1 MSEAFHGSALLGPG
15 EADGA
20 VPFVIAAPEQDG
32 EVVVV
37 AGLLVGGAG
46 MREVEGN
53 RVPVAAAR
61 AVLENSRGQHGLEE
75 VPLHVA
81 LYFGDRA
88 LREGGTAGPAPWTA
102 MWEQVP
108 EGVRSTARL
117 TSPLRRLDKE
127 LVPAFLHRCKALVD
141 PEGLVVFG
149 LERDQLA
156 EVVPRVVDTLR
167 SDAGRPEREQAIA
180 AAVGSLSRS
189 ALDAAARQRWGFAL
203 DVLSVIFEEG
213 DAQRAARHTALA
225 MRAELPGD
233 EVPFVRI
240 WVERALASTV
250 ELALQLGG
258 PRSLRERLAARGV
271 ETGEA

>member
-1 MSEAFHGSALLGPG
+1 MSEAFHGGALLGSG

-20 VPFVIAAPEQDG
+20 VPFVVAAPEHDG
-32 EVVVV
+32 QVVVV

-53 RVPVAAAR
+53 RVPLAAAR
-61 AVLENSRGQHGLEE
+61 AVLENSRGQHGLAE

-88 LREGGTAGPAPWTA
+88 LREGAAPPPGPWTA

-117 TSPLRRLDKE
+117 TSPLRRLDTE
-127 LVPAFLHRCKALVD
+127 LVPAFLHRCAALVEPD
-141 PEGLVVFG
+141 GLVVFG
-149 LERDQLA
+149 LGREQLA
-156 EVVPRVVDTLR
+156 EVVPRVVDTLQ
-167 SDAGRPEREQAIA
+167 SEAGRAEREQSIA
-180 AAVGSLSRS
+180 DAVRALSRS
-189 ALDAAARQRWGFAL
+189 ALDDGARQRWSFAL

-213 DAQRAARHTALA
+213 DAQRAARHTSLAL
-225 MRAELPGD
+225 REGVPGD

-258 PRSLRERLAARGV
+258 PRSLRDRLAARGV